1 MDTLKRTVKDNNIIQ
16 ALRVKPFALMMLSE
30 FLSQVAFNM
39 QHFVLI
45 FIIFGLTHSNTAVS
59 GMILSFIVP
68 AVLFSVIS
76 GVYVDRWSKKKVLI
90 SAHLI
95 RALLVL
101 PFLIPNLHLVFIY
114 VLTFLIAVTTQF
126 YMPAENS
133 IIPQLVPKKLI
144 VPANAIF
151 SFGIFGVMLIGYVLS
166 GPVLAWLGRTY
177 TISLLVFL
185 FLISS
190 IIVAR
195 IKVVYRKEKSQN
207 ENFSTV
213 SKLSIAHEAKEIFVF
228 IKKVSKVMHALL
240 MITIAQSA
248 IFMFA
253 VLGPGYVT
261 TILDQPLESLSL
273 LLIAPAGIGLGV
285 GAFVLG
291 SMGKKTKHAWISAIG
306 FVVVGIVFILMPL
319 ASRVTSSGFVNIL
332 NSVLPSIIHINILH
346 LIVLMAFITGF
357 GISFVFIPANSTIQ
371 IETSEEMRGRM
382 YGLLSSLTGAVSFL
396 PVILAGGLADLFGV
410 GAVIATVGAILTVIG
425 FCYLFLIKH

>member
-1 MDTLKRTVKDNNIIQ
+1 MDAIKRAIKSNHILQVLT
-16 ALRVKPFALMMLSE
+16 VKPFALMMLSE

-59 GMILSFIVP
+59 GMILSFMVP

-76 GVYVDRWSKKKVLI
+76 GVYVDRWSKKRVLI

-101 PFLIPNLHLVFIY
+101 PFLIPNLHLGFIY
-114 VLTFLIAVTTQF
+114 ALTFLIAVTTQF
-126 YMPAENS
+126 YIPAEYS

-144 VPANAIF
+144 VPANAVF
-151 SFGIFGVMLIGYVLS
+151 SFGIFGIMLIGYVLS

-190 IIVAR
+190 IIVSR
-195 IKVVYRKEKSQN
+195 IRAVYKKEKPQN
-207 ENFSTV
+207 ENLSIAP
-213 SKLSIAHEAKEIFVF
+213 KLSIAHEAKEIFVF

-285 GAFVLG
+285 GAFMLG
-291 SMGKKTKHAWISAIG
+291 SMNKKTKHTWISAIG
-306 FVVVGIVFILMPL
+306 FVTVGIVFILMPL
-319 ASRVTSSGFVNIL
+319 ASRVTSSGFVNTL

-357 GISFVFIPANSTIQ
+357 GISLVFIPANSTIQ

-410 GAVIATVGAILTVIG
+410 GAVIMTVGIILATIG
-425 FCYLFLIKH
+425 FCYLFLIRL

>member
-1 MDTLKRTVKDNNIIQ
+1 MEVLKKRVLGNNILQ
-16 ALRVKPFALMMLSE
+16 VLREKPFLLMMLSE

-59 GMILSFIVP
+59 GMILSFMVP

-95 RALLVL
+95 RAALVL
-101 PFLIPNLHLVFIY
+101 PFLIPNLNLGFIY
-114 VLTFLIAVTTQF
+114 ALTFLIAVTTQF
-126 YMPAENS
+126 YIPAEYS

-151 SFGIFGVMLIGYVLS
+151 SFGIFGIMLIGYVLS
-166 GPVLAWLGRTY
+166 GPVLSLLGRTY

-190 IIVAR
+190 IIVSR
-195 IKVVYRKEKSQN
+195 IKVAYQKEKSQN
-207 ENFSTV
+207 EDLSTPR
-213 SKLSIAHEAKEIFVF
+213 LSIAQEAKEIFIF
-228 IKKVSKVMHALL
+228 IRRVRKVMHALL

-261 TILDQPLESLSL
+261 TILEAPLESLSL

-285 GAFVLG
+285 GAFMLG
-291 SMGKKTKHAWISAIG
+291 SMNKKTKHAWISAIG
-306 FVVVGIVFILMPL
+306 FVTVGIVFILMPL
-319 ASRVTSSGFVNIL
+319 ASRVTSSGFVNTL

-357 GISFVFIPANSTIQ
+357 GISLVFIPANSTIQ
-371 IETSEEMRGRM
+371 LETSEEMRGRM

-396 PVILAGGLADLFGV
+396 PVILAGGLADVFGV
-410 GAVIATVGAILTVIG
+410 GAVIAIVGIIMTLIG
-425 FCYLFLIKH
+425 FSYLFLIKQ